1 MEVLDTSELGELAG
15 RVDTLRGEVAELRKE
30 LDTANGRI
38 RSLNIALIA
47 VIFTLVLIGTLAG
60 IRSAFIER
68 ARADER
74 AAAESSAASG
84 SPSQSVAVE
93 PAPSKKPWTDAI
105 PPSPF
110 SQTFA
115 VGDGKDVVPGT
126 FRSSYNADCYW
137 RKYRTRDQMSPS
149 REEVDGGQR
158 SGEITVTLEEG
169 TFFEVNHCTWW
180 HRVP

>member
-1 MEVLDTSELGELAG
+1 MEVLDTSSELGELAG
-15 RVDTLRGEVAELRKE
+15 RVDTLRGEVAELRTE
-30 LDTANGRI
+30 LDAANGRI

-74 AAAESSAASG
+74 EAASSVTSG
-84 SPSQSVAVE
+84 SPSSVVAAE
-93 PAPSKKPWTDAI
+93 PASPKKVWTDAI
-105 PPSPF
+105 PPSSF
-110 SQTFA
+110 DQTFA
-115 VGDGKDVVPGT
+115 VGDGKDVLPGT
-126 FRSSYNADCYW
+126 FRSTDNSDCSW
-137 RKYRTRDQMSPS
+137 RKYRTHDQMSPA

-158 SGEITVTLEEG
+158 SGEITVALEEG